1 MALERKGHMDGSN
14 VYYAIPGTTTR
25 PGCFVSY
32 ARNIVDF
39 ENGRLGMRGKDV

>member
-1 MALERKGHMDGSN
+1 MALERKGHMDGPN
-14 VYYAIPGTTTR
+14 VYYAIPGTTT
-25 PGCFVSY
+25 GCFVSY